1 MANLPHIYLII
12 NTVNQKVYVGQTNGN
27 GKSYLGGGKNLEK
40 AQNKYGRKNFTKSV
54 LINFPINVT
63 QSEMDL
69 WEVFY
74 IKLFNSI
81 DRNTG
86 YNIESG
92 GRKGYKRRTHTA
104 EAIEKIS
111 IRAQKQDN
119 KIHIRAIQKVA
130 ARNKIGVK
138 RTEEEKIKIA
148 MGKYGDNRII
158 EIYNKDMSLF
168 DTCITSA
175 QASIL
180 TGVKRSAI
188 SMNLVGSNKSTLK
201 YIFKYKII

>member
-1 MANLPHIYLII
+1 MASLPHIYLII
-12 NTVNQKVYVGQTNGN
+12 NAINKKVYIGQTNGN

-40 AQNKYGRKNFTKSV
+40 AQKKYGRKNFTKSV
-54 LINFPINVT
+54 LINFPVNVT

-92 GRKGYKRRTHTA
+92 GRKGYKRRTHTV

-111 IRAQKQDN
+111 IRSQKQDN

-130 ARNKIGVK
+130 AHNKIGVK

-148 MGKYGDNRII
+148 MGRYGDNRII
-158 EIYNKDMSLF
+158 EIYNKDNSLF
-168 DTCITSA
+168 DTCITSSKA
-175 QASIL
+175 ALL

-188 SMNLVGSNKSTLK
+188 SNNLLGISKSTNK
-201 YIFKYKII
+201 YTFKYKII